1 MLNKNKLKGIEEE
14 EHKAYHRRMLYVV
27 MMLLLFLFGG
37 ATFYH
42 YAEKWRYLD
51 AIYFSAYT
59 MTTVG
64 YGDFVPKTDAGKIF
78 TIFYVFAGVAMA
90 LYGLSIMASHF
101 VEARE
106 EFWIEKF
113 GNMRISHHTKT
124 FWEKVKDRLFYND
137 NEGKVNSSNSKNKK

>member
-59 MTTVG
+59 MTTLLLTAPTNNV
-64 YGDFVPKTDAGKIF
+64 
-78 TIFYVFAGVAMA
+78 
-90 LYGLSIMASHF
+90 
-101 VEARE
+101 
-106 EFWIEKF
+106 
-113 GNMRISHHTKT
+113 
-124 FWEKVKDRLFYND
+124 
-137 NEGKVNSSNSKNKK
+137 